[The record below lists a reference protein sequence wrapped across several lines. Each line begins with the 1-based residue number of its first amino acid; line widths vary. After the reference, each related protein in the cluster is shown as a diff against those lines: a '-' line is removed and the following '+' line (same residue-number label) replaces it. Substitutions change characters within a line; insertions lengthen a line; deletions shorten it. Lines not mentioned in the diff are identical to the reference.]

1 MADKLL
7 VRAEGKLV
15 QRAQPYNVGLIQ
27 VGDRPLTFMTA
38 IVLNTG
44 GSAGFTNIIHAFAA
58 GIAQQER
65 EAPTEP
71 VLQCELAGLVD
82 RASPTGVQRLKV
94 QELRIGSKQ
103 VAFLNRTLA
112 QDGAC
117 IVDDTIEGI
126 WNNRVQAFSQSQ
138 VCIRQLVKLNRA

>member
-1 MADKLL
+1 MVDKLL

-15 QRAQPYNVGLIQ
+15 QRAQSYNVGLIQ
-27 VGDRPLTFMTA
+27 VGDRPLALKAA

-44 GSAGFTNIIHAFAA
+44 GGAGFTNVIHVFAV

-82 RASPTGVQRLKV
+82 RASPAVVQQFKV
-94 QELRIGSKQ
+94 LELRIGSKQ
-103 VAFLNRTLA
+103 VAFLYRTLA
-112 QDGAC
+112 QDGA
-117 IVDDTIEGI
+117 
-126 WNNRVQAFSQSQ
+126 
-138 VCIRQLVKLNRA
+138 